1 MSLDSK
7 ESFMSQRISRRQLLS
22 GAIKAGIGTA
32 TWKLAPSL
40 TAGILPRSARGA
52 GIDDKRFRAA
62 FARLD
67 EFIVAHLRDIGAP
80 GMTLSLAT
88 QNGLLRASTYGF
100 ADTKAGVKVQSN
112 TLFEIGS
119 ISKSF
124 VALALMQ
131 MREEGKFDPSQ
142 AITTYLPWLRI
153 DSKYQ
158 PITGH
163 HLLSHTSGLPDG
175 VPLEL
180 IGPDQPLWT
189 GFAPGEHFSYSN
201 VGYDLLGHVL
211 EAIDRQPLAVVLR
224 KRILDPLGMSASEP
238 IITNAIRPRMAI
250 GYAPMLDDR
259 PFPLRGALA
268 EAPWVEFGEGAGSIS
283 STATDMGKYLAMLIN
298 RGRDVQ
304 DSRPPSAREGITN
317 RRIVSDETFKLFSA
331 PAIKAPFWGE
341 DASYGYGLWTSAA
354 DGRALLRHT
363 GGMVAFSSAMHVDL
377 TSGIGAFASVNA
389 NLAGYRPNV
398 VAKYAL
404 DLLRATID
412 GRPLPKAPS
421 TNTTPDKI
429 PNAVDFA
436 GTFTS
441 NDGTKLLLIA
451 DGSKLWLAVGNQRVA
466 LESAGPN
473 RFFVKHPDFEL
484 FLLEFARDHN
494 AVVEAF
500 HGPRWFTNDR
510 YAGQKTF
517 DYPKEWDAFAGH
529 YRNDSPWFGSTR
541 IFVRKG
547 KLTAEGT
554 PLTPLGDGVFR
565 AGAEEWSPERIS
577 FGPVING
584 RATRMKFS
592 GVEFYRTFTP

>member
-1 MSLDSK
+1 MAQL
-7 ESFMSQRISRRQLLS
+7 ISRRSILS
-22 GAIKAGIGTA
+22 GALKAGMGLAVCNELNLGQLSVLAITRASA
-32 TWKLAPSL
+32 TFA
-40 TAGILPRSARGA
+40 
-52 GIDDKRFRAA
+52 DDKRFQRAV
-62 FARLD
+62 ARLD
-67 EFIVAHLRDIGAP
+67 EFIAAHLRDMGAP
-80 GMTLSLAT
+80 GMTLALAT
-88 QNGLLRASTYGF
+88 REGLLRASTYGF
-100 ADTKAGVKVQSN
+100 ADVKAGAKVQPK

-142 AITTYLPWLRI
+142 PITTFLPWLKI
-153 DSKYQ
+153 DSKYL

-189 GFAPGEHFSYSN
+189 GFAPGEHFAYSN

-211 EAIDRQPLAVVLR
+211 EAIDRQTLATVLR
-224 KRILDPLGMSASEP
+224 RRVLDPLGMSASEP
-238 IITNAIRPRMAI
+238 VITNAIRPRMAI
-250 GYAPMLDDR
+250 GYAPMFDDR
-259 PFPLRGALA
+259 PFPLRGTLA
-268 EAPWVEFGEGAGSIS
+268 EAPWVEFGEGAGSVS
-283 STATDMGKYLAMLIN
+283 STAIDMGTYLTMLIN
-298 RGRDVQ
+298 RGAARGGTVNEGSKRD
-304 DSRPPSAREGITN
+304 
-317 RRIVSDETFKLFSA
+317 RIVSEETFKLISA

-341 DASYGYGLWTSAA
+341 DASYGYGLWVSETE
-354 DGRALLRHT
+354 GRTVLRHT

-377 TSGIGAFASVNA
+377 TSGTGVFASVNA

-404 DLLRATID
+404 DLLRAAID
-412 GRPLPKAPS
+412 GKSLPAAPK
-421 TNTTPDKI
+421 TNTRPDQI
-429 PNAVDFA
+429 SNAADFP

-441 NDGTKLLLIA
+441 ADGSKLVLAA

-473 RFFVKHPDFEL
+473 RFFVRHPDFEL
-484 FLLEFARDHN
+484 FLLEFGRDHN
-494 AVVEAF
+494 AIVEAF

-510 YAGQKTF
+510 YAGPRTF
-517 DYPKEWDAFAGH
+517 EYPKEWDAFAGH

-547 KLTAEGT
+547 VLTAEGT

-577 FGPVING
+577 FGPVVSG

>member
-1 MSLDSK
+1 MKNPDAK
-7 ESFMSQRISRRQLLS
+7 ETFMRQRISRRSMLS
-22 GAIKAGIGTA
+22 GTIKAGIGTA

-40 TAGILPRSARGA
+40 TVGLLPRSARGSDEA
-52 GIDDKRFRAA
+52 NRRFRPA

-67 EFIVAHLRDIGAP
+67 EFVAAHMRDLGAP
-80 GMTLSLAT
+80 GMTLALAT
-88 QNGLLRASTYGF
+88 RESLLRASTYGL
-100 ADTKAGVKVQSN
+100 ADTKSGIKVKPD

-142 AITTYLPWLRI
+142 PITTYLPWLKI
-153 DSKYQ
+153 DSNYA

-163 HLLSHTSGLPDG
+163 HLLSHTAGLPDG

-189 GFAPGEHFSYSN
+189 GFAPGEHFAYSN

-211 EAIDRQPLAVVLR
+211 EAIDRQPMATVLR
-224 KRILDPLGMSASEP
+224 RRVLDPLGMSSSEP
-238 IITNAIRPRMAI
+238 VITNAIRPRMAI
-250 GYAPMLDDR
+250 GYAPMFDDR
-259 PFPLRGALA
+259 PFPLRGTLA
-268 EAPWVEFGEGAGSIS
+268 EAPWVEFGEGAGSVS
-283 STATDMGKYLAMLIN
+283 STATDMGAYLTMLLN
-298 RGRDVQ
+298 RGKAKQR
-304 DSRPPSAREGITN
+304 S
-317 RRIVSDETFKLFSA
+317 IVTMESFAKLIS
-331 PAIKAPFWGE
+331 PIIKAPFWSE
-341 DASYGYGLWTSAA
+341 DASYGYGLWTNEVE
-354 DGRALLRHT
+354 GRTLLRHT

-412 GRPLPKAPS
+412 GKTFPAAPRTTS
-421 TNTTPDKI
+421 TPDQI
-429 PNAVDFA
+429 PNATEFA
-436 GTFTS
+436 GMFTS
-441 NDGTKLLLIA
+441 TDGTKLALAA
-451 DGSKLWLAVGNQRVA
+451 DGSRLFLAVGNQRTA

-484 FLLEFARDHN
+484 FLLEFGRDRN

-500 HGPRWFTNDR
+500 HGARWFTNER
-510 YAGQKTF
+510 YAGPKAF
-517 DYPKEWDAFAGH
+517 EYPKEWDAFAGH

-547 KLTAEGT
+547 KLTAAGT
-554 PLTPLGDGVFR
+554 PLVPLSDGMFR
-565 AGAEEWSPERIS
+565 TGAEEWSPERIS
-577 FGPVING
+577 FGPVVSG

>member
-1 MSLDSK
+1 MT
-7 ESFMSQRISRRQLLS
+7 QRISRRTLLA
-22 GAIKAGIGTA
+22 GAIKTGVGLAIWGV
-32 TWKLAPSL
+32 APSRTVGL
-40 TAGILPRSARGA
+40 LPRSARA
-52 GIDDKRFRAA
+52 TTAVDKRFQPAL
-62 FARLD
+62 ARLD
-67 EFIVAHLRDIGAP
+67 QFIAAHLRDMGAP
-80 GMTLSLAT
+80 GMTLALAT
-88 QNGLLRASTYGF
+88 RAGLLRASTYGF
-100 ADTKAGVKVQSN
+100 ADRKAGAKVQPN

-124 VALALMQ
+124 VALSLMQ

-142 AITTYLPWLRI
+142 PITTYLPWLKI
-153 DSKYQ
+153 DSKYA

-163 HLLSHTSGLPDG
+163 HLLSHTAGLPDG

-189 GFAPGEHFSYSN
+189 GFAPGEHFAYSN

-211 EAIDRQPLAVVLR
+211 EAIDRQTLAAVLR
-224 KRILDPLGMSASEP
+224 RRVLDPLGMTFSEP
-238 IITNAIRPRMAI
+238 VITNSIRPRMAI
-250 GYAPMLDDR
+250 GYAPMFDDR
-259 PFPLRGALA
+259 PFPLRGTVA
-268 EAPWVEFGEGAGSIS
+268 EAPWVEFGEGAGSVS
-283 STATDMGKYLAMLIN
+283 STATDMGEYLTMLIN
-298 RGRDVQ
+298 RGAVRGA
-304 DSRPPSAREGITN
+304 SPIREGSK
-317 RRIVSDETFKLFSA
+317 RERIVSEETFKLISA

-341 DASYGYGLWTSAA
+341 DASYGYGLWTSEAE
-354 DGRALLRHT
+354 GRTLLRHT
-363 GGMVAFSSAMHVDL
+363 GGMVAFSSAMHVDV
-377 TSGIGAFASVNA
+377 TSGTGVFASVNA

-404 DLLRATID
+404 DLLRATTD
-412 GRPLPKAPS
+412 GKTLPAAPK
-421 TNTTPDKI
+421 TNTIPDQI
-429 PNAVDFA
+429 SNAADFA
-436 GTFTS
+436 GTFTAT
-441 NDGTKLLLIA
+441 DGTKLVLAA
-451 DGSKLWLAVGNQRVA
+451 DGNKLFLAIRNQRVA

-484 FLLEFARDHN
+484 FLLEFGRDHN

-510 YAGQKTF
+510 YAGLRTF
-517 DYPKEWDAFAGH
+517 EYPKEWDAFAGH

-577 FGPVING
+577 FGPVVNG
-584 RATRMKFS
+584 RAARMKFS

>member
-1 MSLDSK
+1 MT
-7 ESFMSQRISRRQLLS
+7 QRISRRKILS
-22 GAIKAGIGTA
+22 AAIKAGAGLAI
-32 TWKLAPSL
+32 WNLAPSL
-40 TAGILPRSARGA
+40 TVGLLPRSASA
-52 GIDDKRFRAA
+52 STKDDKRFHAA

-67 EFIVAHLRDIGAP
+67 EFIAAHLRDMGAP
-80 GMTLSLAT
+80 GMTLALAT
-88 QNGLLRASTYGF
+88 REGLLRASSYGF
-100 ADTKAGVKVQSN
+100 ADKKAGAKVQPN

-131 MREEGKFDPSQ
+131 MREEGKFDSSQ
-142 AITTYLPWLRI
+142 PITTYLPWLKI
-153 DSKYQ
+153 DSKYA

-163 HLLSHTSGLPDG
+163 HLLSHTAGLPDG
-175 VPLEL
+175 VVLEL

-189 GFAPGEHFSYSN
+189 GFAPGEHFAYSN

-211 EAIDRQPLAVVLR
+211 EAIDRQPLAAVLR
-224 KRILDPLGMSASEP
+224 RRVLDPLGMSSSEP
-238 IITNAIRPRMAI
+238 VIANTIRPRMAV
-250 GYAPMLDDR
+250 GYAPMFDDR
-259 PFPLRGALA
+259 PFPLRGTLA
-268 EAPWVEFGEGAGSIS
+268 EAPWVEVGEGAGSVS
-283 STATDMGKYLAMLIN
+283 STATDMGTYLTMLIN
-298 RGRDVQ
+298 RGAVRGTSPTV
-304 DSRPPSAREGITN
+304 REGSKGN
-317 RRIVSDETFKLFSA
+317 RLINEDSFELFTA

-341 DASYGYGLWTSAA
+341 DASYGYGLWTSTAE
-354 DGRALLRHT
+354 GHTLLRHT

-377 TSGIGAFASVNA
+377 TSGIAAFASVNA

-412 GRPLPKAPS
+412 GKTLPAAPS
-421 TNTTPDKI
+421 TTTTPDKI
-429 PNAVDFA
+429 PNAADLG

-441 NDGTKLLLIA
+441 A
-451 DGSKLWLAVGNQRVA
+451 DGSKVVLAADKRQLWLAVGNQRVA

-484 FLLEFARDHN
+484 FLLEFGRDHN

-510 YAGQKTF
+510 YASQKTF
-517 DYPKEWDAFAGH
+517 EYPKEWDAYAGH

-577 FGPVING
+577 FGPEVDG

-592 GVEFYRTFTP
+592 GIEFYRTFTT

>member
-1 MSLDSK
+1 MAQL
-7 ESFMSQRISRRQLLS
+7 ISRRSILS
-22 GAIKAGIGTA
+22 GALKAGMGLAVCNELNLGQLSVLAITRASA
-32 TWKLAPSL
+32 TFA
-40 TAGILPRSARGA
+40 
-52 GIDDKRFRAA
+52 DDKRFQRAV
-62 FARLD
+62 ARLD
-67 EFIVAHLRDIGAP
+67 EFIAAHLRDMGAP
-80 GMTLSLAT
+80 GMTLALAT
-88 QNGLLRASTYGF
+88 REGLLRASTYGF
-100 ADTKAGVKVQSN
+100 ADVKAGAKVQPK

-142 AITTYLPWLRI
+142 PITTFLPWLKI
-153 DSKYQ
+153 DSKYL

-189 GFAPGEHFSYSN
+189 GFAPGEHFAYSN

-211 EAIDRQPLAVVLR
+211 EAIDRQTLATVLR
-224 KRILDPLGMSASEP
+224 RRVLDPLGMSASEP
-238 IITNAIRPRMAI
+238 VITNAIRPRMAI
-250 GYAPMLDDR
+250 GYAPMFDDR
-259 PFPLRGALA
+259 PFPLRGTLA
-268 EAPWVEFGEGAGSIS
+268 EAPWVEFGEGAGSVS
-283 STATDMGKYLAMLIN
+283 STAIDMGTYLTMLIN
-298 RGRDVQ
+298 RGAARGGTVNEGSKRD
-304 DSRPPSAREGITN
+304 
-317 RRIVSDETFKLFSA
+317 RIVSEETFKLISA

-341 DASYGYGLWTSAA
+341 DASYGYGLWVSETE
-354 DGRALLRHT
+354 GRTVLRHT

-377 TSGIGAFASVNA
+377 TSGTGVFASVNA

-398 VAKYAL
+398 VAKYGL
-404 DLLRATID
+404 DLLRAAID
-412 GRPLPKAPS
+412 GKTLPAAPK
-421 TNTTPDKI
+421 TNTRPDQI
-429 PNAVDFA
+429 SNAADFP

-441 NDGTKLLLIA
+441 ADGSKLVLAA

-473 RFFVKHPDFEL
+473 RFFVRHPDFEL
-484 FLLEFARDHN
+484 FLLEFGRDHN

-510 YAGQKTF
+510 YAGPRTF
-517 DYPKEWDAFAGH
+517 EYPKEWDAFAGH

-547 KLTAEGT
+547 VLTAEGT

-577 FGPVING
+577 FGPVVSG

>member
-1 MSLDSK
+1 
-7 ESFMSQRISRRQLLS
+7 MSQRITRRRLL
-22 GAIKAGIGTA
+22 GGGIKAGLGLAVWNELSLGQLSAFAITPA
-32 TWKLAPSL
+32 TLA
-40 TAGILPRSARGA
+40 
-52 GIDDKRFRAA
+52 DDKRFQPA

-67 EFIVAHLRDIGAP
+67 EFNAAHLRDMGAP
-80 GMTLSLAT
+80 GMTLALAT
-88 QNGLLRASTYGF
+88 REGLLRASTYGF
-100 ADTKAGVKVQSN
+100 ADTKAGAKVQPN

-142 AITTYLPWLRI
+142 PIAAYLPWLKI
-153 DSKYQ
+153 DSKYA

-189 GFAPGEHFSYSN
+189 GFAPGEHFAYSN

-211 EAIDRQPLAVVLR
+211 EAIDRQTLAAVLR
-224 KRILDPLGMSASEP
+224 RRVLDPLGMSLSEP
-238 IITNAIRPRMAI
+238 VITNAIRPRMAI
-250 GYAPMLDDR
+250 GYAPMFDDR
-259 PFPLRGALA
+259 PFPLRGTLA

-283 STATDMGKYLAMLIN
+283 STATDMGTYLTMLIN
-298 RGRDVQ
+298 RGKGKQR
-304 DSRPPSAREGITN
+304 S
-317 RRIVSDETFKLFSA
+317 IVTPESFAKLIS
-331 PAIKAPFWGE
+331 PIIKAPFRGE

-354 DGRALLRHT
+354 EGRTLLRHT
-363 GGMVAFSSAMHVDL
+363 GGMVAFSSAMYVDL

-404 DLLRATID
+404 DLLRATI
-412 GRPLPKAPS
+412 GGKTLPPAPKTS
-421 TNTTPDKI
+421 TTPDQI
-429 PNAVDFA
+429 PNAADFA
-436 GTFTS
+436 ATFS
-441 NDGTKLLLIA
+441 SANGSKLVLA
-451 DGSKLWLAVGNQRVA
+451 AEGGKLWLAVGSQRVA

-484 FLLEFARDHN
+484 FLLEFRRDRN

-500 HGPRWFTNDR
+500 HGARWFTNDR
-510 YAGQKTF
+510 YAGPKTF
-517 DYPKEWDAFAGH
+517 EYPKEWDAFAGH

-554 PLTPLGDGVFR
+554 PLNPLGDGVFR

-577 FGPVING
+577 FGPVVNG

>member
-1 MSLDSK
+1 MT
-7 ESFMSQRISRRQLLS
+7 QRISRRKILS
-22 GAIKAGIGTA
+22 GALKAGIGLAVWNELNLGQLSAFAITPVSA
-32 TWKLAPSL
+32 TLAD
-40 TAGILPRSARGA
+40 A
-52 GIDDKRFRAA
+52 KRFQPA

-67 EFIVAHLRDIGAP
+67 EFLAAHLRDMGAP
-80 GMTLSLAT
+80 GMTLALAT
-88 QNGLLRASTYGF
+88 REGLLRASTYGF
-100 ADTKAGVKVQSN
+100 ADTKAGSKVQAN

-124 VALALMQ
+124 VALSLMQ

-142 AITTYLPWLRI
+142 PITTYLPWLKI
-153 DSKYQ
+153 DSKYA

-163 HLLSHTSGLPDG
+163 HLLSHTAGLPDG

-189 GFAPGEHFSYSN
+189 GFAPGERFAYSN

-211 EAIDRQPLAVVLR
+211 EAIDRQTLAAVLR
-224 KRILDPLGMSASEP
+224 RRVFDPLGMSSSEP
-238 IITNAIRPRMAI
+238 VITNAIRPRMAI
-250 GYAPMLDDR
+250 GYAPMFDDR
-259 PFPLRGALA
+259 PFPLRGTLA
-268 EAPWVEFGEGAGSIS
+268 EAPWVEFGEGAGSVS
-283 STATDMGKYLAMLIN
+283 STATDMGAYLTMLIN
-298 RGRDVQ
+298 RGAVRGA
-304 DSRPPSAREGITN
+304 SPTANEGSKRE
-317 RRIVSDETFKLFSA
+317 RIVSEETFKLISA

-354 DGRALLRHT
+354 EGRTMLRHT

-377 TSGIGAFASVNA
+377 TSGTGVFASVNA

-404 DLLRATID
+404 DLLRATI
-412 GRPLPKAPS
+412 GGKSLPATPR
-421 TNTTPDKI
+421 TNTTPDQI
-429 PNAVDFA
+429 PNAAAFE

-441 NDGTKLLLIA
+441 A
-451 DGSKLWLAVGNQRVA
+451 DGSKLVLSANGDKLWLGVGNQRVT
-466 LESAGPN
+466 LESAGLN

-484 FLLEFARDHN
+484 FLLEFGRDHN

-500 HGPRWFTNDR
+500 HGARWFSNDR
-510 YAGQKTF
+510 YAGPKTF
-517 DYPKEWDAFAGH
+517 EYPKEWDAFAGH

-547 KLTAEGT
+547 TLTAEGT
-554 PLTPLGDGVFR
+554 PLVPLGDGVFR

-577 FGPVING
+577 FGPVVNG